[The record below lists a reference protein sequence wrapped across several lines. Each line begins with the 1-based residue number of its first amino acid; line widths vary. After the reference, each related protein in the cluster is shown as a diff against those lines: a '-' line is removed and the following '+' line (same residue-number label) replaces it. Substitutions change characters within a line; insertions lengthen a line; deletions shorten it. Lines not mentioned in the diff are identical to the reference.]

1 MAFIQKSSESKKS
14 ENESNKT
21 KQINKA
27 LSFFFFFFSLLSALW
42 QVLVGIKNCCYA
54 AIRIIIVVHHKDS
67 T

>member
-27 LSFFFFFFSLLSALW
+27 LSFFFFFFFS
-42 QVLVGIKNCCYA
+42 LVGALASIGRYKKLLLC
-54 AIRIIIVVHHKDS
+54 RDS
-67 T
+67 DYYRCAP